1 MVVSSAGQWQL
12 LTHTHTD
19 NAHILMKRQERE
31 GITYLRGP
39 MRMTSNRAS
48 NKWPNSKT
56 RHRVTQTTGQF
67 SSIEVV
73 HNGRENEEQRGRER
87 EREMQV
93 SVKWSTVVSLA
104 LVVR

>member
-1 MVVSSAGQWQL
+1 
-12 LTHTHTD
+12 
-19 NAHILMKRQERE
+19 
-31 GITYLRGP
+31 
-39 MRMTSNRAS
+39 MTSNRAS

-67 SSIEVV
+67 SSIEVT
-73 HNGRENEEQRGRER
+73 HNGRENEEQRGREKER